1 MELVWAH
8 CLKMTF
14 PCLGPCC
21 LVNCVHVSPA
31 AHESLL
37 DGDPVL
43 LTFRFHV
50 ASSALQLSK
59 HVLNDECPPSYKPE
73 TDTHGSV
80 YVPKELNLITDWL
93 SIYLEGIYYICRGG
107 GGGHVERRS
116 AFSPII
122 FFKLISA
129 PFTKQLQ
136 INMKLKKRKKIPQSH
151 VIVRKQENL
160 QLLRLEASLV

>member
-93 SIYLEGIYYICRGG
+93 SIYLEGIYYICRGAG
-107 GGGHVERRS
+107 GGACGAEIC
-116 AFSPII
+116 F
-122 FFKLISA
+122 
-129 PFTKQLQ
+129 
-136 INMKLKKRKKIPQSH
+136 
-151 VIVRKQENL
+151 
-160 QLLRLEASLV
+160 